1 MRTTAAA
8 ATATF
13 DPSRGLSTL
22 RAVAD
27 ARGIRQPAP
36 ADAIRR
42 GRDVALSVLLLLLTL
57 PIVLIVACLIRLES
71 RGSVLYRQER
81 VGLHGRSFSLWKF
94 RSMRSDAEALGA
106 CWAAQRDPRV
116 TRVGAFIRAHRIDE
130 LPQLVNVLRGEMSL
144 IGPRPERPVFVE
156 QLVQVIPD
164 FAARTRVLPGLTGW
178 AQVNYPYGASVED
191 ARVKLGYDM
200 FYIRNRSLA
209 LDLRILLRT
218 VSVVLRRSG
227 AR

>member
-1 MRTTAAA
+1 MHTTASAA
-8 ATATF
+8 PATF
-13 DPSRGLSTL
+13 NEPRGLSAY
-22 RAVAD
+22 RAVA
-27 ARGIRQPAP
+27 GVGGNGQPAL
-36 ADAIRR
+36 ADAVRR
-42 GRDVALSVLLLLLTL
+42 GRDVALSVVLLLLTL
-57 PIVLIVACLIRLES
+57 PVVLIVACLIRLES
-71 RGSVLYRQER
+71 RGPVLYRQER
-81 VGLHGRSFSLWKF
+81 VGLHGRSFSLWQF
-94 RSMRSDAEALGA
+94 RSMRPDAEASGA

-130 LPQLVNVLRGEMSL
+130 PPQLVNVLRGEMSL

-164 FAARTRVLPGLTGW
+164 FAVRTRVLPGLTGW

-191 ARVKLGYDM
+191 ARVKLGYDL

-218 VSVVLRRSG
+218 VGVVLRRSG